1 MNPVELQAAIYARLN
16 VVGITALIT
25 ASYGVTAIFN
35 EWVPQV
41 TDAGDPA
48 FFPFVTMSFA
58 ASTEY
63 DDKTATGQ
71 NSLVQIDVWS
81 RANST
86 QVKVIAKAVYDALH
100 RQALAVT
107 GHLTTQIEDMTFERD
122 PDGIT
127 RRGRLSFRVLAIA

>member
-16 VVGITALIT
+16 VAGITALLT

-48 FFPFVTMSFA
+48 FFPFVTMSFP

-71 NSLVQIDVWS
+71 NSIVQIDVWS
-81 RANST
+81 RVNST

-107 GHLTTQIEDMTFERD
+107 GHVTTQIEDMTFERD

>member
-16 VVGITALIT
+16 VFAIAPQLTTG
-25 ASYGVTAIFN
+25 YGVTAIFN

-48 FFPFVTMSFA
+48 FFPFITMSFP
-58 ASTEY
+58 ASTAF
-63 DDKTATGQ
+63 DDKSDAGA

-81 RANST
+81 RKNSA
-86 QVKVIAKAVYDALH
+86 QVKIIAGLIYDALH
-100 RQALAVT
+100 RQALGVS
-107 GHLTTQIEDMTFERD
+107 GHITTQIEDMAFERD

-127 RRGRLSFRVLAIA
+127 RRARMTFRVIAIA